1 MEYADA
7 ALTIACLAVVAYIA
21 YDYSEK
27 KKERK
32 DRNAK
37 QDGGTFE
44 DSRPKPPSTEK

>member
-1 MEYADA
+1 MYTEA

-32 DRNAK
+32 ERKN
-37 QDGGTFE
+37 GGTFE